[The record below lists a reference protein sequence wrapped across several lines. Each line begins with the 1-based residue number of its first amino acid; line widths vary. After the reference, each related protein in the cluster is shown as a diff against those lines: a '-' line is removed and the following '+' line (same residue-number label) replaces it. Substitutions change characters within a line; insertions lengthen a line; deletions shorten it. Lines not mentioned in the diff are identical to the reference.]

1 VKDGKPTVC
10 EEKLRST
17 STEYNQE
24 DLLMCNNSTDNYMYR
39 EYLARMHS
47 IDAAIN
53 PLDTLRSTAGNTVCF
68 RALL

>member
-1 VKDGKPTVC
+1 
-10 EEKLRST
+10 
-17 STEYNQE
+17 
-24 DLLMCNNSTDNYMYR
+24 MCNNSTDNYMYR

-47 IDAAIN
+47 IEAAIN